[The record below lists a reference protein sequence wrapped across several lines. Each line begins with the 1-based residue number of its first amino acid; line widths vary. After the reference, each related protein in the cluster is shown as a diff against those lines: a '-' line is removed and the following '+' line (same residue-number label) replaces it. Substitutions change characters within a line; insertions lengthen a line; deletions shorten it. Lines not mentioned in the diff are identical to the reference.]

1 MYTFRRL
8 CLPRLGLSALGLP
21 ALALTLSAA
30 TVWAQS
36 PATETPAQPP
46 ASQAGQATP
55 APRQPAPTP
64 PASTPAGAPPPPS
77 PPQPALP
84 QAAPSAAGQTP
95 GKEGAAAPAP
105 APAPATAAPEAT
117 AGAPSH
123 VVVCGV
129 QYQPPAKQP
138 VAGSGAVLLAIA
150 PCFEKQGGA
159 SVIEPQTYLYYI
171 QTRASRPSQDVW
183 VPYNDTTE
191 QQIHDD
197 FRRLWG
203 TNFLDDLSVETK
215 DYVFPNGVVGKIV
228 VYNMEERQRVKI
240 VDYVGTKEIEQTKID
255 EVLKDQ
261 NIQIRLDSFID
272 DTVIRR
278 VKGVVRMMLSEK
290 GFLDSTV
297 THEIKPIAGGPKLV
311 NITFHISE
319 GPKYKIRKIDFVG
332 AKAISNGKLK
342 SQMKETKQMWPF
354 SWITGRGVYKE
365 TKYEEDAEKV
375 QAYYRDQGYITTQVG
390 NPEIRTLETTKD
402 GKTRYVELHIP
413 VIEGPRYKVGKFDFA
428 ENKVVKGEA
437 LKTLFDVKEGDYYN
451 EKKVR
456 KGLDK
461 AREVYGTGGDWE
473 FTGYPSFKR
482 HDEVDPAASAEE
494 QAAAQKSK
502 PIVDVTMHMQ
512 EGEQFFVNRINFV
525 GNSTT
530 RDHVIRREVRL
541 VENGVFNTEAL
552 KYSVKRLNQLG
563 YFKPIEPEKQNDA
576 VKVEKTAGSKN
587 KVDVTLKLEEQN
599 RNQLQFGAGYS
610 EFEGTFL
617 QFSFST
623 SNFMGRGET
632 LSTSILT
639 GARYKDYEVSFTEP
653 FLFDRP
659 ITGGVNVFNRNIIY
673 PLQFTQL
680 STGGS
685 MIFSFPVADFTRFY
699 MGYSLENV
707 RIKDLNAAF
716 LDPATGKVNLT
727 LLNNNPYLRDALL
740 INTDGSLG
748 GRRVIS
754 KVTPSLRRD
763 TIDNPIFPTTGK
775 RYTLAMDVAG
785 LGGNTKFLKPTMEGI
800 WYFQH
805 TRKTSLGLRAQ
816 FQFIEGLGLNSQNLP
831 IFERL
836 TLGGE
841 YSIRGYD
848 IRSIGPYAKDVTT
861 PIVIGGNKSLLFNG
875 EYTFQIAGPVRLIA
889 FYDTGEVRDFGENF
903 RTDELRS
910 STGLEVRFFMP
921 VLNVPFR
928 LIFAKNI
935 NYQGIYDNNLNP
947 EKKYRFR
954 FAVGSTF

>member
-1 MYTFRRL
+1 MSILKRAGRSG
-8 CLPRLGLSALGLP
+8 LGVS
-21 ALALTLSAA
+21 ALALTLGGA
-30 TVWAQS
+30 TAWAQ
-36 PATETPAQPP
+36 AP
-46 ASQAGQATP
+46 ASDPKQTPPSTQTQAP
-55 APRQPAPTP
+55 PRQPEPATP
-64 PASTPAGAPPPPS
+64 VTTPATAPPS

-84 QAAPSAAGQTP
+84 QTAPSAAGRSPGQPGQDSSTP
-95 GKEGAAAPAP
+95 AAAASATPAP
-105 APAPATAAPEAT
+105 AAATPT
-117 AGAPSH
+117 SQL
-123 VVVCGV
+123 VVCG
-129 QYQPPAKQP
+129 QPYTPPAKQP
-138 VAGSGAVLLAIA
+138 AAGSGPVLLAIA
-150 PCFEKQGGA
+150 PCFDKQGGA

-183 VPYNDTTE
+183 VPFNDTTE
-191 QQIHDD
+191 NQLHDD
-197 FRRLWG
+197 FRRLWA
-203 TNFLDDLSVETK
+203 TNFLDDLSIETK
-215 DYVFPNGVVGKIV
+215 DYTFPNGVVGKIV
-228 VYNMEERQRVKI
+228 LYNMEERQRVK
-240 VDYVGTKEIEQTKID
+240 VVEYAGTKQLEQTKID
-255 EVLKDQ
+255 EALKDQ

-278 VKGVVRMMLSEK
+278 VKVVIRAMLSEK

-297 THEIKPIAGGPKLV
+297 THEIKPIANGPKLV
-311 NITFHISE
+311 NITFHIEE
-319 GPKYKIRKIDFVG
+319 GPKYKIRKIEFTG

-342 SQMKETKQMWPF
+342 SQMKETKEMWPF

-375 QAYYRDQGYITTQVG
+375 QSYYRDQGYITTQVG

-428 ENKVVKGEA
+428 ENKVVKSEA
-437 LKTLFDVKEGDYYN
+437 LKNLFEVKEGDFYN
-451 EKKVR
+451 EKKIK

-461 AREVYGTGGDWE
+461 AREVYGTGGYWE

-482 HDEVDPAASAEE
+482 HDDLESATTPEE
-494 QAAAQKSK
+494 QEAAKKSK

-512 EGEQFFVNRINFV
+512 EGEQYFVNRLTFV

-563 YFKPIEPEKQNDA
+563 YFKPIEPEKQNEA
-576 VKVEKTAGSKN
+576 VKVEKVPGQKN
-587 KVDVTLKLEEQN
+587 KVDITLKLEEQN

-617 QFSFST
+617 QFSFAT

-659 ITGGVNVFNRNIIY
+659 ITGGVNIFNRNINY
-673 PLQFTQL
+673 PYQFTQI

-685 MIFSFPVADFTRFY
+685 AIFSFPVADFTRLY

-707 RIKDLNAAF
+707 RISDLNSAF
-716 LDPATGKVNLT
+716 IDPVTGKVDLT
-727 LLNNNPYLRDALL
+727 LLNNNPFLRDALL
-740 INTDGSLG
+740 INPDGSLG

-763 TIDNPIFPTTGK
+763 TIDNPIFPTNGT

-785 LGGNTKFLKPTMEGI
+785 LGGNTSFFKPTMEGI
-800 WYFQH
+800 WYFRQS
-805 TRKTSLGLRAQ
+805 RKTSIGVRGQ
-816 FQFIEGLGLNSQNLP
+816 FQYIRGIGNTQDLP

-836 TLGGE
+836 VLGGE

-848 IRSIGPYAKDVTT
+848 IRSIGPYAKDLST

-875 EYTFQIAGPVRLIA
+875 EYTFQIADPVRLIA
-889 FYDTGEVRDFGENF
+889 FYDTGEVRDFGEQF
-903 RTDELRS
+903 RTSELRS

-928 LIFAKNI
+928 LIFARNI